1 MSLFWSH
8 FWSLPSVILKAV
20 KITMQG
26 GGTMK
31 RNIRNLNLILGQ
43 LDRRHMRLGLVV
55 LTLVLFV
62 LGAGAPAAGG
72 GY

>member
-1 MSLFWSH
+1 
-8 FWSLPSVILKAV
+8 
-20 KITMQG
+20 
-26 GGTMK
+26 MK

>member
-1 MSLFWSH
+1 
-8 FWSLPSVILKAV
+8 
-20 KITMQG
+20 
-26 GGTMK
+26 MK
-31 RNIRNLNLILGQ
+31 RNIRSLNLILGQ
-43 LDRRHMRLGLVV
+43 VERRHMRLGLLV